1 MSAKRQSVENHAQT
15 QNEAFKIDRQ
25 TSKHNNNK
33 ISYIASRLHKK
44 FLDKSSLRL
53 NWVFLLT
60 YQKETVEKSMC
71 SLSAE
76 SPLAKPR
83 PNRGRQ
89 LPFQ

>member
-44 FLDKSSLRL
+44 FLDKSS
-53 NWVFLLT
+53 
-60 YQKETVEKSMC
+60 
-71 SLSAE
+71 
-76 SPLAKPR
+76 
-83 PNRGRQ
+83 
-89 LPFQ
+89 